1 MTARISHVGL
11 SRFSRWSARLL
22 VACLAVTLSSSSLR
36 AQQGKSVAAPRTNS
50 GANYGRPQQALYQ
63 PPTQPRSFQAR
74 LAAWQ
79 NENVQPPGDF
89 QPGGLQPMAEPMPGE
104 AMPMETPMAEPMPQP
119 NSTRPGAP
127 QSRLRTNAPPYNG
140 PPQAPHGDYA
150 THSLD
155 QWIQHDGS
163 ACCGPACGPG
173 CGGCNAC
180 CFPRHCPPFGGYWNC
195 PSPED
200 PCFQCR
206 PPLWWVKGD
215 LLLGFRQ
222 GRSYPTLVT
231 TDPAN
236 EDSQTAGVLPD
247 ATILYDGDSE
257 NTQMKAG
264 LDLEF
269 GTYLNDCQ
277 NIGFGGRYFFFGAD
291 EGNFTTNSGVNAIIA
306 VPFFSQALGANSS
319 LLLAHPDIGGVARTG
334 SIDIQASNEIHGFDA
349 AVKILYCRNACGK
362 VEFVT
367 GWHTSSVNDF
377 FQMRMQSGAEDL
389 GANQDFVLI
398 DQFNTENQFNGVIL
412 GVLTEHQVC
421 CMTLR
426 GKARVSVGNMH
437 QEVKI
442 NGSTSI
448 NGVVDPTQPGG
459 LFSSESNIGEYNQN
473 QFAAVTEAGL
483 SLGYYITP
491 RTQFTVGYNL
501 MYWSN
506 IVRPGDQIDTVVD
519 DVNNPP
525 TRPAFQ
531 FNTTS
536 FWVQSVTLG
545 LNCEF

>member
-1 MTARISHVGL
+1 MHFGQFL
-11 SRFSRWSARLL
+11 SSRTSGGAARWSSRLFI
-22 VACLAVTLSSSSLR
+22 ACLALGSLAGSLR
-36 AQQGKSVAAPRTNS
+36 AQPGKSVAAPRTN
-50 GANYGRPQQALYQ
+50 AGRPQQALYQ
-63 PPTQPRSFQAR
+63 PPTQPNNFRAR

-79 NENVQPPGDF
+79 PGA
-89 QPGGLQPMAEPMPGE
+89 PMVDPMPMD
-104 AMPMETPMAEPMPQP
+104 APLADPMPQVNP
-119 NSTRPGAP
+119 QPGVP
-127 QSRLRTNAPPYNG
+127 QSRLRSAPPQYNG
-140 PPQAPHGDYA
+140 PPQAPQGDYA

-155 QWIQHDGS
+155 QWIQSDS
-163 ACCGPACGPG
+163 PCCGPACGPG
-173 CGGCNAC
+173 CGGCNSC
-180 CFPRHCPPFGGYWNC
+180 CGPQYCPPFGGYWNC

-215 LLLGFRQ
+215 LLLGFRK
-222 GRSYPTLVT
+222 GRGYPTLVT

-236 EDSQTAGVLPD
+236 EDSQTAGVLPN
-247 ATILYDGDSE
+247 ATTLYDGSSDSA
-257 NTQMKAG
+257 QLRAG

-277 NIGFGGRYFFFGAD
+277 NIGFGGRYFFLGGD
-291 EGNFTTNSGVNAIIA
+291 EANFSTNSGVNAIIA

-334 SIDIQASNEIHGFDA
+334 SVDIRASNQIHGFDA
-349 AVKILYCRNACGK
+349 TAKILYCRNACGR
-362 VEFVT
+362 VDFVT

-377 FQMRMQSGAEDL
+377 FQMTMRSGAEDL
-389 GANQDFVLI
+389 GANQDFVLL
-398 DQFNTENQFNGVIL
+398 DRFNTENLFNGVVL

-421 CMTLR
+421 CMTVR

-437 QEVKI
+437 QVVNISGSTAI
-442 NGSTSI
+442 NGT
-448 NGVVDPTQPGG
+448 VDPTQPGG
-459 LFSSESNIGEYNQN
+459 LFSSQSNIGNYSQD

-483 SLGYYITP
+483 SIGYYITP

-506 IVRPGDQIDTVVD
+506 IVRPGEQIDPVVD

-536 FWVQSVTLG
+536 FWMQSVTLG

>member
-1 MTARISHVGL
+1 M
-11 SRFSRWSARLL
+11 
-22 VACLAVTLSSSSLR
+22 VASLAVTLLASSLQ
-36 AQQGKSVAAPRTNS
+36 AQPGKSVAAPRTNS
-50 GANYGRPQQALYQ
+50 RPQQALYQ
-63 PPTQPRSFQAR
+63 PPTRPGQSQAR
-74 LAAWQ
+74 LAGWQ
-79 NENVQPPGDF
+79 NGQV
-89 QPGGLQPMAEPMPGE
+89 PMDSPE
-104 AMPMETPMAEPMPQP
+104 AMPMDNPMADPMPQVNP
-119 NSTRPGAP
+119 SPGAV
-127 QSRLRTNAPPYNG
+127 QSRLKQQAQPYRG
-140 PPQAPHGDYA
+140 PVPQAQGAYVDQ
-150 THSLD
+150 SLD
-155 QWIQHDGS
+155 QWIQSDGP
-163 ACCGPACGPG
+163 CCGPACGG

-180 CFPRHCPPFGGYWNC
+180 CGPQYCPPFGGYWNC

-206 PPLWWVKGD
+206 PPLWWVKAD
-215 LLLGFRQ
+215 LLLGFRK
-222 GRSYPTLVT
+222 GRSYPPLVT

-247 ATILYDGDSE
+247 ATILYDGNND
-257 NTQMKAG
+257 NTQMRAG
-264 LDLEF
+264 LDFEF

-277 NIGFGGRYFFFGAD
+277 NIGFGGRYFFFGGD
-291 EGNFTTNSGVNAIIA
+291 EGNFSTNSGVQAIIA
-306 VPFFSQALGANSS
+306 VPVFDVGLPGNTS

-334 SIDIQASNEIHGFDA
+334 SVDIRASNEIHGFDVSA
-349 AVKILYCRNACGK
+349 KVLYCRNNCGK

-377 FQMRMQSGAEDL
+377 FQMTMQSGAEDL

-398 DQFNTENQFNGVIL
+398 DRFNTENQFNGVIL
-412 GVLTEHQVC
+412 GILTEHQIC

-437 QEVKI
+437 QVVNI
-442 NGSTSI
+442 SGSTSV

-459 LFSSESNIGEYNQN
+459 LFSAQSNIGNFSQD

-483 SLGYYITP
+483 SIGYYITP

-506 IVRPGDQIDTVVD
+506 VVRPGEQIDPVVD
-519 DVNNPP
+519 NANNPP
-525 TRPAFQ
+525 TRPTFQ